1 MCDAHLWQ
9 RPPGGYMLDDL
20 LQDLRAGHNIV
31 FTVAV
36 ECRYGY
42 RNDGP
47 DELRPVGE
55 IEFLESIADRVAIG
69 PTITSRIAAAIVGHA
84 NLLLGD
90 AVAPVLEAHMA
101 ASPCRFRGIRHS
113 ATWDASDAL
122 RSEAARGLLGDNRF
136 RHGFDWLAKLGL
148 SFDAWVYHP
157 QLIEVAELA
166 RVFPSVPIIVN
177 HIGLRLGWVLMPA
190 NALKSINS
198 GAAASTTRQMP
209 QRGGEIR
216 RLRFGAVRL

>member
-1 MCDAHLWQ
+1 
-9 RPPGGYMLDDL
+9 MLDDL

-55 IEFLESIADRVAIG
+55 IEFLESIADRVAID

-122 RSEAARGLLGDNRF
+122 RSEAARGLLGDRKF
-136 RHGFDWLAKLGL
+136 RQGFAWLAKLGL

-157 QLIEVAELA
+157 QLIDVAELA

>member
-1 MCDAHLWQ
+1 
-9 RPPGGYMLDDL
+9 MLDDL

-55 IEFLESIADRVAIG
+55 IEFLESIADRVAID

-101 ASPCRFRGIRHS
+101 ASPAGFAAFVIR
-113 ATWDASDAL
+113 
-122 RSEAARGLLGDNRF
+122 
-136 RHGFDWLAKLGL
+136 RHGMRATRCAAKRHEGYLGTTN
-148 SFDAWVYHP
+148 SARAWTGW
-157 QLIEVAELA
+157 QSWASALM
-166 RVFPSVPIIVN
+166 
-177 HIGLRLGWVLMPA
+177 LGFITH
-190 NALKSINS
+190 S
-198 GAAASTTRQMP
+198 
-209 QRGGEIR
+209 
-216 RLRFGAVRL
+216 